1 MPLAGTRR
9 RTPNL
14 ATAEEIAAEYRNGPL
29 RVPKAQAAQALHAA
43 ADALRLPNRAR
54 LLIRVL
60 LDASPAADWT
70 RPGGLIGVWPS
81 IETLKRKTGLSQAAL
96 GRAQA
101 DLREAG
107 LVAFR
112 DSGNYKRWGTRDD
125 SGALLEFRGFDLSP
139 IAARHG
145 ELVELAAVAAL
156 ERRRW
161 STARAIVTERRRA
174 IRAAITEAGET
185 ALPGP
190 WDEIQGRYDAL
201 EDRFGRVL
209 RNPGTTPIDDVEL
222 LEECAA
228 ALAGL
233 DADVCRLLSAPAAS
247 VCETAGDS
255 APSDQAEVSTTPLDF
270 EPHIESTTNEP
281 PGPLYEIRRAAD
293 AAQHPREAASGRQS
307 ALRREPGRG
316 VRPVKNRER
325 PPRSGRR
332 LRFVCRSRWFSA
344 PSPFWSTMA
353 HRSPVGA
360 NWSGS
365 HTSGFPNGPAAA
377 PSSGGRA
384 KRSLARTAPRS
395 PLASRCR
402 STPWAIP
409 TGPGRI
415 SRGSS
420 KRRAPAGAAISTPPC
435 AALPNGFTHRLTS
448 ETARSRAAAAIHPC
462 RRLTRSRIRPSGT
475 ARLGGPAHETG
486 LEADCP

>member
-43 ADALRLPNRAR
+43 VDALRLPNRAR

-60 LDASPAADWT
+60 LDASPTADWT
-70 RPGGLIGVWPS
+70 RSGGLIGVWPS
-81 IETLKRKTGLSQAAL
+81 IETLKRKTGLSKAAL

-125 SGALLEFRGFDLSP
+125 SGALLDFRGFDLSP

-145 ELVELAAVAAL
+145 ELVEFAAVAAL

-161 STARAIVTERRRA
+161 SAARAIVTERRRA
-174 IRAAITEAGET
+174 ILAAIIEASEN

-190 WDEIQGRYDAL
+190 WDELQGRYDAL

-247 VCETAGDS
+247 VCETAGNS
-255 APSDQAEVSTTPLDF
+255 GSSDRAEVSTTPLDF
-270 EPHIESTTNEP
+270 EPHIESTTKEAP
-281 PGPLYEIRRAAD
+281 VPLYERGQAAE

-307 ALRREPGRG
+307 ALRREPGAG
-316 VRPVKNRER
+316 GEV
-325 PPRSGRR
+325 SQG
-332 LRFVCRSRWFSA
+332 SAA
-344 PSPFWSTMA
+344 PSPKRTQVEIRVPIALVQRALPVLADHGASFTSWSQLVRLA
-353 HRSPVGA
+353 HERFSQWTGGSAQLWREGQTILGSNGAAVAFGIALQKHALGETDRPGAYFAGIVEAARVGRRCDLNASVRGLAERAHAPVDILDCTKSRRRSGPPLPL
-360 NWSGS
+360 
-365 HTSGFPNGPAAA
+365 TEQKPYPPLRNGKAW
-377 PSSGGRA
+377 R
-384 KRSLARTAPRS
+384 PRS
-395 PLASRCR
+395 
-402 STPWAIP
+402 
-409 TGPGRI
+409 
-415 SRGSS
+415 
-420 KRRAPAGAAISTPPC
+420 
-435 AALPNGFTHRLTS
+435 
-448 ETARSRAAAAIHPC
+448 
-462 RRLTRSRIRPSGT
+462 
-475 ARLGGPAHETG
+475 
-486 LEADCP
+486 